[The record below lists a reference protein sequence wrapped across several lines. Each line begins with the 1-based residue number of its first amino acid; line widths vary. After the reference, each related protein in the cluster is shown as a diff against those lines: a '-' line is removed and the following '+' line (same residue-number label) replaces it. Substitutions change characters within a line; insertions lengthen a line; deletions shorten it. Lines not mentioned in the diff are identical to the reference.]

1 MEVLAKRQ
9 RRRGQVRALSEA
21 TVAEVRRWNNCK
33 QTISVKMLAG
43 KIVGTQGAR
52 EGYLGRYRRI
62 GKTFSDSSNGLQIRA
77 KSKEARLKLHRRA
90 S

>member
-21 TVAEVRRWNNCK
+21 TVAEVKRWNNCK

-43 KIVGTQGAR
+43 KIVGTFVGTQGAR
-52 EGYLGRYRRI
+52 EGYLGRYRRTWE
-62 GKTFSDSSNGLQIRA
+62 TFSDSSNGCKFALKVKKRA
-77 KSKEARLKLHRRA
+77 
-90 S
+90 